1 MPQIR
6 IFSIMLL
13 LTAVL
18 TLHITTP
25 QRHIVYIPAMD
36 SPTKVRP
43 ANLPSPVPPV
53 VSLIE
58 ADRRAFKEKAI
69 QPPSPWDQPMPYKD
83 YGLTL
88 EANDGQECWF
98 NNCDLELDLKLAK
111 FHIAEFFSS

>member
-1 MPQIR
+1 MHIR
-6 IFSIMLL
+6 LL
-13 LTAVL
+13 LIGLLCASVL
-18 TLHITTP
+18 ALHVTTP
-25 QRHIVYIPAMD
+25 QRQIVYIPAMD
-36 SPTKVRP
+36 GPTKVRP

-53 VSLIE
+53 VSLVE

-88 EANDGQECWF
+88 EANDGQQCWF

-111 FHIAEFFSS
+111 FQIAEFFYS

>member
-1 MPQIR
+1 MQIR
-6 IFSIMLL
+6 LL
-13 LTAVL
+13 LIGFLCASVL
-18 TLHITTP
+18 ALHVTTP

-43 ANLPSPVPPV
+43 ANLPNPVPPV
-53 VSLIE
+53 VSLIG
-58 ADRRAFKEKAI
+58 ADRRAFKERPP
-69 QPPSPWDQPMPYKD
+69 QQPSPWDQPMPYKD

-111 FHIAEFFSS
+111 FHIVEFFSS

>member
-1 MPQIR
+1 MQIR
-6 IFSIMLL
+6 LL
-13 LTAVL
+13 LIGFLCASVL
-18 TLHITTP
+18 ALHVTTP

-98 NNCDLELDLKLAK
+98 NYCDLELDLKLAK
-111 FHIAEFFSS
+111 FHIVELFSS

>member
-1 MPQIR
+1 MQIR
-6 IFSIMLL
+6 LL
-13 LTAVL
+13 LIGFLCASVL
-18 TLHITTP
+18 ALHVTTP

-36 SPTKVRP
+36 GPTKVRP
-43 ANLPSPVPPV
+43 ANLPNPVPTV

-58 ADRRAFKEKAI
+58 ADRRAFKEKAM

-111 FHIAEFFSS
+111 FHIVEFFSS